1 MALQAQIQPRNENS
15 SWPDTDPEN
24 VLFQMDG
31 NPMPP
36 LIAAGYIKVED
47 EQRIRYARFAARR
60 GPKRGTI
67 VLLSGRNETIEKL
80 FETIGDLCGLGFDVV
95 TFDWRGQGGSS
106 RLLRNRNKGYLDSFD
121 TWRED
126 IEAIFRQI
134 VLPDCRGP
142 YYLLAHSSGA
152 LAALYAGP
160 NLLTRVSRM
169 VLLSPFVGFGPLPLS
184 PNWVGR
190 LAHWLVALG
199 FGSVTMWGKTKPN
212 IAKPFVTNRL
222 TSDASRYAR
231 NRKLAELRPDLSLG
245 GPTVAWVDAA
255 ARAIAKVNAPSH
267 YSNIKTPALFVIAGS
282 DRVVSAP
289 AGARLAAAMRSAS
302 SVTVDGARHELL
314 QEADLFREQALA
326 AVDAFFRE
334 D

>member
-1 MALQAQIQPRNENS
+1 MLDAE
-15 SWPDTDPEN
+15 PEG

-36 LIAAGYIKVED
+36 LIDAGHLQVED
-47 EQRIRYARFAARR
+47 DQHIRYARFAARKA
-60 GPKRGTI
+60 PKRGTI

-80 FETIGDLCGLGFDVV
+80 FETINDLGGLGFDVV

-106 RLLRNRNKGYLDSFD
+106 RLLRNPNKGYLDSFD
-121 TWRED
+121 TWRDD
-126 IEAIFRQI
+126 IEAIFRQV

-169 VLLSPFVGFGPLPLS
+169 VLLSPFVGFGPLPLP

-190 LAHWLVALG
+190 IAHWLVALG
-199 FGSVTMWGKTKPN
+199 LGSITMWGKAKPDA
-212 IAKPFVTNRL
+212 AKPFVTNRL
-222 TSDASRYAR
+222 TSDAARYAR
-231 NRKLAELRPDLSLG
+231 NRKIAEERPDLTLG

-255 ARAIAKVNAPSH
+255 ARAIARVNAPSH
-267 YSNIKTPALFVIAGS
+267 YSHIKTPTLFVIAGS

-289 AGARLAAAMRSAS
+289 AGARLAGVMRSAA
-302 SVTVDGARHELL
+302 SVTVDGAKHELL

-326 AVDAFFRE
+326 AIDAFFR
-334 D
+334 DD

>member
-1 MALQAQIQPRNENS
+1 MASQAELRHRHEERPLL
-15 SWPDTDPEN
+15 DAGPEG

-36 LIAAGYIKVED
+36 LIDAGHLQVED
-47 EQRIRYARFAARR
+47 DQHIRYARFAARKA
-60 GPKRGTI
+60 PKRGTI

-80 FETIGDLCGLGFDVV
+80 FETINDLGGFGFDVV

-106 RLLRNRNKGYLDSFD
+106 RLLRNPNKGYLDSFD
-121 TWRED
+121 TWRDD
-126 IEAIFRQI
+126 IEAIFRQV

-169 VLLSPFVGFGPLPLS
+169 VLLSPFVGFGPLPLP

-190 LAHWLVALG
+190 IAHWLVALG
-199 FGSVTMWGKTKPN
+199 LGSITMWGKAKPDA
-212 IAKPFVTNRL
+212 AKPFVTNRL
-222 TSDASRYAR
+222 TSDAARYAR
-231 NRKLAELRPDLSLG
+231 NRKIAEERPDLTLG

-255 ARAIAKVNAPSH
+255 ARAIARVNAPSH
-267 YSNIKTPALFVIAGS
+267 YSHIKTPTLFVIAGS

-289 AGARLAAAMRSAS
+289 AGARLAGVMRSAA
-302 SVTVDGARHELL
+302 SVTVDGAKHELL

-326 AVDAFFRE
+326 AIDAFFR
-334 D
+334 DD